1 MYNCLQPSTSAI
13 NDKAGG
19 SLMGDD
25 GFGGSGGG
33 DDFGG
38 GDAGGELFESGGL
51 FDEPAPAIDASRD
64 AIVSWGHLATW
75 W

>member
-1 MYNCLQPSTSAI
+1 
-13 NDKAGG
+13 
-19 SLMGDD
+19 MGDD